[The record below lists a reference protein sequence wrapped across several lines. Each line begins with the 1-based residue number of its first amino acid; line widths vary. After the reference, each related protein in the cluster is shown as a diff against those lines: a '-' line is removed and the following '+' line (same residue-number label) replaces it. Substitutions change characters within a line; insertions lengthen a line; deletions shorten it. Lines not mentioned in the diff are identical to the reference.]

1 MLRRIVRITWG
12 SGLVPVTIWGSGV
25 LPVTTD
31 CAIAV
36 PMGRTRAV
44 SVRATLNI
52 REMFLT
58 MIRSLALDSAAGK
71 VGVRRPDFDE

>member
-1 MLRRIVRITWG
+1 MD
-12 SGLVPVTIWGSGV
+12 
-25 LPVTTD
+25 PVTTVGLVGVVD
-31 CAIAV
+31 CAATV
-36 PMGRTRAV
+36 PMDRARLV
-44 SVRATLNI
+44 KVTATLDM